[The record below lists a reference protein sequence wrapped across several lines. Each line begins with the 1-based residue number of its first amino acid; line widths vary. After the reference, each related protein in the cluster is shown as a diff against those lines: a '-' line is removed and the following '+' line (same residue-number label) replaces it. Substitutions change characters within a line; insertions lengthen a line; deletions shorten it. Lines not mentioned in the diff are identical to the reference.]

1 MEYYFL
7 IALSGIL
14 LACDFVVTKAYQ
26 TKFGASP
33 RAVLVFNALNG
44 FITAVVFFFING
56 FSNGFGFDL
65 TPFSAIMAT
74 AAVLCAILYTL
85 VGFRMLKGGTMAM
98 YTIFLMVGGMVM
110 PYLYGLIFLGEAA
123 TLLRIIGVVVM
134 IGAVVV
140 CNLQGRIKASS
151 MIVLGI
157 AVFLLNGG
165 LSIVSKQHQIDSG
178 FATVG
183 VESFVV
189 LTGIAKFAI
198 SAVALIFVKKGK
210 EDGAKGDLLK
220 PSILARAIPWVA
232 ASAVFSGVSYLL
244 QLIGAGNLPASVL
257 YPMVTG
263 GSIVFSSL
271 AGRIVYKDKLTWQ
284 QYVGMGL
291 CVAGTC
297 LFLEF

>member
-56 FSNGFGFDL
+56 FSNGFGFDV

-140 CNLQGRIKASS
+140 CNLQGKIKAISHL
-151 MIVLGI
+151 VK
-157 AVFLLNGG
+157 VE
-165 LSIVSKQHQIDSG
+165 
-178 FATVG
+178 TV
-183 VESFVV
+183 
-189 LTGIAKFAI
+189 
-198 SAVALIFVKKGK
+198 
-210 EDGAKGDLLK
+210 
-220 PSILARAIPWVA
+220 
-232 ASAVFSGVSYLL
+232 
-244 QLIGAGNLPASVL
+244 
-257 YPMVTG
+257 
-263 GSIVFSSL
+263 
-271 AGRIVYKDKLTWQ
+271 
-284 QYVGMGL
+284 
-291 CVAGTC
+291 
-297 LFLEF
+297 